1 MFDEVYFPNL
11 RIFNFNLHQVK
22 LVGLCV
28 NIFFFSFEKKKEN
41 RALVCH
47 LMLFYQ
53 SFGLCCIILGPNP
66 PLSILIGIGNMMVL
80 LCSAAM
86 LFKV

>member
-28 NIFFFSFEKKKEN
+28 NIFFFFSFEKKKEN

-47 LMLFYQ
+47 LMLF
-53 SFGLCCIILGPNP
+53 
-66 PLSILIGIGNMMVL
+66 
-80 LCSAAM
+80 
-86 LFKV
+86 